1 MNSVDRKRGRGNCH
15 VKNNVFSFCNMNET
29 NNYRDHEKEI
39 KDADEQKE
47 DISYSLMYTNLF

>member
-29 NNYRDHEKEI
+29 NNYRDHEKE
-39 KDADEQKE
+39 KKE
-47 DISYSLMYTNLF
+47 TATRPMRKQGHIYM